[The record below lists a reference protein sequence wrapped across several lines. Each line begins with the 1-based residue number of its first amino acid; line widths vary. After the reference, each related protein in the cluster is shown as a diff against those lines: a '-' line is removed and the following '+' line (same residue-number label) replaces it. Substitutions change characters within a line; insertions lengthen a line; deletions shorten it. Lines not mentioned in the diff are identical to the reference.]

1 MTHAVFVDGQEGT
14 TGLRIHEYLAARRDV
29 EVLRIDPQRR
39 KDSAERARF
48 LSRFFP
54 GMMRTRMKA
63 MFKE

>member
-1 MTHAVFVDGQEGT
+1 MAPARHLDETFAVDDQAAVDAIAHGE
-14 TGLRIHEYLAARRDV
+14 
-29 EVLRIDPQRR
+29 
-39 KDSAERARF
+39 AERARF